1 MSKDIDTVQRELEKE
16 QARRKMFEQRVY
28 ILTGANSVFRREND
42 EFRELVDG
50 LRKEIVKSDEK
61 ITELNEQLESK
72 DNTIKLLNLSVKEN
86 YKERNR
92 LKQLFGEDI
101 LPSGLLDPIS
111 AYEMDE
117 LTFALNYVFD
127 AIHYHD
133 SDLYNDIMQAFMLY
147 GKEAENRINERRL
160 AAQKQL
166 RKVSD
171 SDGEQ

>member
-1 MSKDIDTVQRELEKE
+1 MSKDINTVERELERE
-16 QARRKMFEQRVY
+16 HARRKLFEQRVQ
-28 ILTGANSVFRREND
+28 ILTDANFVVRREND
-42 EFRELVDG
+42 ELRETVDG
-50 LRKEIVKSDEK
+50 QREEILK
-61 ITELNEQLESK
+61 LNEQLASK

-160 AAQKQL
+160 AAQKQF

-171 SDGEQ
+171 SDDEQ